1 MSMRTPLV
9 AGNWK
14 MHKTLAEAVE
24 LGRVLKEEL
33 GAGGNCDVVVCPP
46 FPYLQAVA
54 QSLEGS
60 LIALGAQDMHWEDEG
75 AFTGAVSA
83 AMILTSGGSYVI
95 LGHSER
101 RQYFGESDESV
112 NSKLITALR
121 SNLTPVVCVGEH
133 LEERRDGRAEEVVL
147 RQVQGA
153 LIGLQTADVARVIF
167 AYEPVWAIGTGETAT
182 PDQAQEV
189 HALMRAALGRTYGD
203 EVAQQ
208 LRLLYGGSV
217 KSENAAELFAQPDID
232 GGLIGGASLDSN
244 SFAAIVRAAS

>member
-24 LGRVLKEEL
+24 LGRALKGEL
-33 GAGGNCDVVVCPP
+33 GAGDNCDVVVCPP

-60 LIALGAQDMHWEDEG
+60 AIALGAQDMHWEEEG